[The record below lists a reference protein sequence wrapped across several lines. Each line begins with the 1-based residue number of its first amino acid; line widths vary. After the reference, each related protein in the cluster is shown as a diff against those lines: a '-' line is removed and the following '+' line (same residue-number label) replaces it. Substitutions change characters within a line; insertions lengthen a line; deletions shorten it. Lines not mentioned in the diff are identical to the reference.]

1 MHTKESKYL
10 TELHGEAGRLNK
22 FERQKGDKLL
32 LYPWNKVAPLYEQVR
47 TRTLDFPS
55 RYCARRI
62 RAETHISL

>member
-32 LYPWNKVAPLYEQVR
+32 LYPRIKSPLYEQVR
-47 TRTLDFPS
+47 TRMVDFPW

>member
-32 LYPWNKVAPLYEQVR
+32 LYP
-47 TRTLDFPS
+47 
-55 RYCARRI
+55 
-62 RAETHISL
+62 